1 MTSPIPDCSTASI
14 RPISTSSRPPS
25 RSSEACAQGRRSEAS
40 SCQGPALR
48 CLGMLLPDWRPYQ
61 LSAILGHSLS
71 KGCVLSPIIMAGLS
85 ARLSLCLARWRAAR
99 QSAARQRRADGPN
112 RWQCSKTQ
120 CFLNYFH
127 FVLSNLLSE
136 KPQPT
141 GCVHCRCNADIKIY
155 PAAGHGYAA

>member
-1 MTSPIPDCSTASI
+1 MTLPIPACSTASI
-14 RPISTSSRPPS
+14 RPISTSSRPQS
-25 RSSEACAQGRRSEAS
+25 LRYEAS
-40 SCQGPALR
+40 TGPGPALR
-48 CLGMLLPDWRPYQ
+48 CLGMLLPALRPGQ
-61 LSAILGHSLS
+61 LSAIIGHSLS

-85 ARLSLCLARWRAAR
+85 ARLSICLARRRAAR

-141 GCVHCRCNADIKIY
+141 GCVHCSCNADIKIY

>member
-1 MTSPIPDCSTASI
+1 MTLPIPACSTASI
-14 RPISTSSRPPS
+14 RPISTSSRPQS
-25 RSSEACAQGRRSEAS
+25 IRSEACAQGRRSEAS
-40 SCQGPALR
+40 PGQGPALR
-48 CLGMLLPDWRPYQ
+48 CLGMLLPDWRPDR

-85 ARLSLCLARWRAAR
+85 APSAFAWQGVAPPGSR
-99 QSAARQRRADGPN
+99 QSRADGQN

-141 GCVHCRCNADIKIY
+141 GCVHCRCNADINIY